1 MSPVVVPQD
10 AHRSSALHPVRPA
23 RFRRQL
29 PGLPAA
35 AGHRDEARHAALQGR
50 TRLTLPGASLRRP
63 ATIRT
68 AGTRNYSR
76 AKASSIFNLNWNNN
90 KHRS

>member
-1 MSPVVVPQD
+1 
-10 AHRSSALHPVRPA
+10 
-23 RFRRQL
+23 
-29 PGLPAA
+29 
-35 AGHRDEARHAALQGR
+35 
-50 TRLTLPGASLRRP
+50 LRRP